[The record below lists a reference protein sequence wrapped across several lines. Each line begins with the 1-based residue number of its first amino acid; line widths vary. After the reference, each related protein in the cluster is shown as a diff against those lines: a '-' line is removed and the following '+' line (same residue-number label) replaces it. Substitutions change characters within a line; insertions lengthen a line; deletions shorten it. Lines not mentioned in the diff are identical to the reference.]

1 MGANITKK
9 SNELHVQDI
18 TAILKKYKWSISLFT
33 ILAGLLSYAYL
44 YFAPS
49 MYNSYAIIK
58 VKPNIKT
65 QSGELIN
72 NAVSMTK
79 SKEVTEEISL
89 LQTYK
94 INNQALSE
102 INLNVQYFID
112 EDYKT
117 VEMYTDL
124 PLDIT
129 NITVLN
135 PEVIGKK
142 LTLTPHTSGYS
153 LSYHPSYKDKI
164 EESLFGNE
172 LFTLEK
178 SGKLTYGEEINNKYL
193 QLTVNKVN
201 DIKQPIHFIINGKK
215 RQVFENIIKDRLK
228 VTQLQK
234 DTSLIKINYQDT
246 IADRAQRYVDAL
258 ARSFVEYSIDS
269 KNKQLNRTSD
279 FILEELNNIKKEL
292 KESEEQ
298 LEQYQVTKSFVQPSA
313 EAALYIQQL
322 SDIEIQQSEN
332 KLKKKLISNLIS
344 FVQNNSNL
352 DAIAPSLSKLNDK
365 STLGLI
371 SKLQENQLIE
381 EELEGEYTSEYPK
394 LKSIRRQI
402 DSIRTKIAYNL
413 ESLNKNID
421 YKNTSLSQRKLSYER
436 KMNVLPSKERQLINI
451 KRNYEVKSRM
461 YEYLLKKKAESNI
474 IQLATFSDYQI
485 IDYAYNSYEPINIK
499 RSIIFLLSLLLGAIL
514 GSIIALIRNQKNR
527 TIESKEDV
535 EKLTSLPI
543 YGSIP
548 FSKQKSY
555 QLEVRD
561 QGKSSFAES
570 FRTLRTNL
578 QFSKKEDSATT
589 ILITSTIAGEGKTTT
604 VANLVTMLDMARYKT
619 IVINLDLRKPTL
631 HKFFSVDNS
640 IGVSSYINGKHN
652 LKEIIRATEFANLD
666 IITSGPITEN
676 PAELILSKK
685 LPELI
690 ESLKEIYDY
699 IIIDSAPIG
708 IVTDTKTIMKHTD
721 LNLIIVRENY
731 AKKEFIAT
739 LEDMIEKYEFKNVG
753 LIMNASKEQNGE
765 YGYGY
770 SYEYK

>member
-1 MGANITKK
+1 MGANTTKK
-9 SNELHVQDI
+9 TNELQVQDVMG
-18 TAILKKYKWSISLFT
+18 TLKKYKWSILLST

-44 YFAPS
+44 YFTPS

-72 NAVSMTK
+72 NTVSTTK

-89 LQTYK
+89 LQTFK
-94 INNQALSE
+94 INNQALND
-102 INLNVQYFID
+102 IKLNVQYFLD
-112 EDYKT
+112 EGYKT
-117 VEMYTDL
+117 VETYENS
-124 PLDIT
+124 PLTIT
-129 NITVLN
+129 NINVLD
-135 PEVIGKK
+135 PEIMGKR
-142 LTLTPHTSGYS
+142 LTLTPVGDGYKLNYYHT
-153 LSYHPSYKDKI
+153 YKEKI
-164 EESLFGNE
+164 QETIFGSE
-172 LFTLEK
+172 LFKLEE
-178 SGKLTYGEEINNKYL
+178 SGKLAYGNEINNKYL
-193 QLTVNKVN
+193 QLTIDKL
-201 DIKQPIHFIINGKK
+201 DKIEEPIHFVINGKQ
-215 RQVFENIIKDRLK
+215 RQVFENIIKDRLE

-234 DTSLIKINYQDT
+234 DTSLIKINYKDT
-246 IADRAQRYVDAL
+246 IAERAQRYVDAL
-258 ARSFVEYSIDS
+258 AGSFVEYSIDS

-279 FILEELNNIKKEL
+279 FILEELSNIKKEL

-298 LEQYQVTKSFVQPSA
+298 LEKYQVTKSFINPSSQA
-313 EAALYIQQL
+313 ELYVRQL

-332 KLKKKLISNLIS
+332 KLKKKLINNLIN
-344 FVQNNSNL
+344 FVKNNSNL
-352 DAIAPSLSKLNDK
+352 DAIAPSLSKLNDQ

-371 SKLQENQLIE
+371 TKLQESQLEE
-381 EELEGEYTSEYPK
+381 EELSTEYTDEFPK

-402 DSIRTKIAYNL
+402 ESIRNKIAYNL
-413 ESLNKNID
+413 ESLNNDID
-421 YKNTSLSQRKLSYER
+421 YENTSLSQRKLSYER

-485 IDYAYNSYEPINIK
+485 IDHAYNSYEPINKK
-499 RSIIFLLSLLLGAIL
+499 RSVIFLVSLLLGAIL
-514 GSIIALIRNQKNR
+514 GSLLALIRSQKNT
-527 TIESKEDV
+527 TIESKEDI

-543 YGSIP
+543 YGTIP
-548 FSKQKSY
+548 FNKQKNF

-561 QGKSSFAES
+561 QGKSPFAES

-578 QFSKKEDSATT
+578 QFSKKENTATT
-589 ILITSTIAGEGKTTT
+589 ILVTSTIAGEGKTTT

-619 IVINLDLRKPTL
+619 VVINLDLRKPTL

-640 IGVSSYINGKHN
+640 IGISTYLDGRHSI
-652 LKEIIRATEFANLD
+652 KEITRATEFANLD
-666 IITSGPITEN
+666 IITSGPIVEN

-685 LPELI
+685 LPELL
-690 ESLKEIYDY
+690 EELKKVYDY

-721 LNLIIVRENY
+721 LNLIIVRENF

-739 LEDMIEKYEFKNVG
+739 LESMIEKYEFKNIG
-753 LIMNASKEQNGE
+753 LIINASKEQAGE

-770 SYEYK
+770 GYEYK

>member
-1 MGANITKK
+1 MGANTSNK

-18 TAILKKYKWSISLFT
+18 TGILKKYKWSIFLST
-33 ILAGLLSYAYL
+33 ILAGILSYTYL
-44 YFAPS
+44 YFTPS

-72 NAVSMTK
+72 NTVSTTK

-102 INLNVQYFID
+102 ISLNVQYFVD
-112 EDYKT
+112 EGYKT
-117 VEMYTDL
+117 VEIYKDL
-124 PLDIT
+124 PIDIT
-129 NITVLN
+129 KINVLD
-135 PEVIGKK
+135 PKVMGRK
-142 LTLTPHTSGYS
+142 LTLTPQGDGYT
-153 LSYHPSYKDKI
+153 LTYHHSYKEKI
-164 EESLFGNE
+164 KQNLFGSE
-172 LFTLEK
+172 LFTLEE
-178 SGKLTYGEEINNKYL
+178 SGKLNYGKEISNKYL
-193 QLTVNKVN
+193 QLTIDKLKK
-201 DIKQPIHFIINGKK
+201 IEKPIYFVINGEQ
-215 RQVFENIIKDRLK
+215 RQVFENIIKDRLE

-258 ARSFVEYSIDS
+258 SRSFVEYSIDS

-279 FILEELNNIKKEL
+279 FILEELTNIKKEL

-298 LEQYQVTKSFVQPSA
+298 LEEYQVTKSFIQPTA
-313 EAALYIQQL
+313 QATLYIQQL
-322 SDIEIQQSEN
+322 SDIEIQESEN
-332 KLKKKLISNLIS
+332 KLKKKLINNLIS

-352 DAIAPSLSKLNDK
+352 DAIAPSLSKLDDQ
-365 STLGLI
+365 STLALI
-371 SKLQENQLIE
+371 TKLQDSQLLE
-381 EELEGEYTSEYPK
+381 EELSTEYTDEYPK
-394 LKSIRRQI
+394 LQSVRRQI
-402 DSIRTKIAYNL
+402 DSIRTKISYNL
-413 ESLNKNID
+413 KSLSDNID
-421 YKNTSLSQRKLSYER
+421 YENTSLTQRKANYER

-485 IDYAYNSYEPINIK
+485 IDHAYNSYEPINKK

-514 GSIIALIRNQKNR
+514 GSIIALIRSQKNT
-527 TIESKEDV
+527 TIESKDDI

-543 YGSIP
+543 YGTIP
-548 FSKQKSY
+548 FTKQKSY

-561 QGKSSFAES
+561 QGKSPFAES

-578 QFSKKEDSATT
+578 QFSKKENSATT
-589 ILITSTIAGEGKTTT
+589 ILVTSTIAGEGKTTT

-619 IVINLDLRKPTL
+619 VVINLDLRKPTL

-640 IGVSSYINGKHN
+640 IGISTYLNGNHT
-652 LKEIIRATEFANLD
+652 LKEITRATEFANLD

-676 PAELILSKK
+676 PSELILSKK

-690 ESLKEIYDY
+690 ETLRGMYDY

-708 IVTDTKTIMKHTD
+708 IVTDTKTIMKYTD
-721 LNLIIVRENY
+721 LNLIIIRENY
-731 AKKEFIAT
+731 AKKEFIST
-739 LEDMIEKYEFKNVG
+739 LEEMIEKYEFKNVG
-753 LIMNASKEQNGE
+753 LIINASKEQAGE

-770 SYEYK
+770 GYEY

>member
-1 MGANITKK
+1 MGATTNNK
-9 SNELHVQDI
+9 SNELHVHDI
-18 TAILKKYKWSISLFT
+18 TSILKKYKWSIFLSTL
-33 ILAGLLSYAYL
+33 LAGLLSYAYL
-44 YFAPS
+44 YFTPS

-72 NAVSMTK
+72 NTVSTTK
-79 SKEVTEEISL
+79 SKDVTEEISL

-102 INLNVQYFID
+102 INLKTQYFVD
-112 EDYKT
+112 EGYKT
-117 VEMYTDL
+117 VEIYKDL
-124 PLDIT
+124 PIEITKINLLD
-129 NITVLN
+129 
-135 PEVIGKK
+135 PEVMGKK
-142 LTLTPHTSGYS
+142 LTLTPDGENGYK
-153 LSYHPSYKDKI
+153 LSYQHSYKEKI
-164 EESLFGNE
+164 RAKLFGSE
-172 LFTLEK
+172 IFTLED
-178 SGKLTYGEEINNKYL
+178 SGKLEFGKEINNKYFN
-193 QLTVNKVN
+193 LTINKI
-201 DIKQPIHFIINGKK
+201 DDFKKPIYFVVNGKQ
-215 RQVFENIIKDRLK
+215 RQVFENIIKDRLE

-234 DTSLIKINYQDT
+234 DTSLIKINYQDS

-269 KNKQLNRTSD
+269 KNKQLNRTAD
-279 FILEELNNIKKEL
+279 FILEELANIKKEL

-298 LEQYQVTKSFVQPSA
+298 LEEYQVTKSFVQPTA
-313 EAALYIQQL
+313 QATLYIQQL

-332 KLKKKLISNLIS
+332 KLKKKLINNLID
-344 FVQNNSNL
+344 FVKNNSNL
-352 DAIAPSLSKLNDK
+352 DAIAPSLSKLNDQ
-365 STLGLI
+365 STLVLI
-371 SKLQENQLIE
+371 AKLQDNQLLE
-381 EELEGEYTSEYPK
+381 EELATEYTNEYPK

-402 DSIRTKIAYNL
+402 ESIRNKIAYNL
-413 ESLNKNID
+413 ESLSKNID
-421 YKNTSLSQRKLSYER
+421 YENSNLTQRKLNYER

-485 IDYAYNSYEPINIK
+485 IDQAYNSYEPINKK

-514 GSIIALIRNQKNR
+514 GSVLALIRSQKNT
-527 TIESKEDV
+527 TIENKEDI

-548 FSKQKSY
+548 FTKQKSY

-561 QGKSSFAES
+561 QGKSPFAES

-578 QFSKKEDSATT
+578 QFSKKENSATT
-589 ILITSTIAGEGKTTT
+589 ILVTSTIAGEGKTTT

-619 IVINLDLRKPTL
+619 VVINLDLRKPTL

-640 IGVSSYINGKHN
+640 IGISTYLNGNHT

-676 PAELILSKK
+676 PSELILSKK

-690 ESLKEIYDY
+690 EILRGMYDY

-708 IVTDTKTIMKHTD
+708 IVTDTKTIMKYTD
-721 LNLIIVRENY
+721 LNLIIIRENY
-731 AKKEFIAT
+731 AKKEFIST
-739 LEDMIEKYEFKNVG
+739 LEDMIEKYDFKNVG
-753 LIMNASKEQNGE
+753 LIINASREQEGE

-770 SYEYK
+770 GYEY

>member
-18 TAILKKYKWSISLFT
+18 GGILRKYKWSISLFT

-44 YFAPS
+44 YFTPS

-58 VKPNIKT
+58 VKPNITT

-72 NAVSMTK
+72 NAVSKTK

-102 INLNVQYFID
+102 INLNVQYFVD

-117 VEMYTDL
+117 VEIYKDL
-124 PLDIT
+124 PIDIT

-135 PEVIGKK
+135 PEVMGKK
-142 LTLTPHTSGYS
+142 LTLTPDTNGYS

-164 EESLFGNE
+164 KESLFGNK

-178 SGKLTYGEEINNKYL
+178 SKKLTYGEEINNKYL
-193 QLTVNKVN
+193 KLTVNKVN
-201 DIKQPIHFIINGKK
+201 DIKQPIHFVINGKK

-234 DTSLIKINYQDT
+234 DTSLIKINYEDT

-313 EAALYIQQL
+313 EAELYIRQL

-352 DAIAPSLSKLNDK
+352 DAIAPSLSKLNDQ

-371 SKLQENQLIE
+371 AKLQENQLIE
-381 EELEGEYTSEYPK
+381 EELSIEYTSEYPK

-402 DSIRTKIAYNL
+402 DSTRTKIAYNL
-413 ESLNKNID
+413 ENLNKNID
-421 YKNTSLSQRKLSYER
+421 YENTSLSQRKLNYER

-485 IDYAYNSYEPINIK
+485 IDHAYNSYEPINKK

-514 GSIIALIRNQKNR
+514 GSIIALIRSQKNR

-561 QGKSSFAES
+561 QGKSPFAES

-753 LIMNASKEQNGE
+753 LIMNASKEQGGE

-770 SYEYK
+770 SYEYR

>member
-164 EESLFGNE
+164 KESLFGNE

>member
-1 MGANITKK
+1 MGANTSNK

-18 TAILKKYKWSISLFT
+18 TGILKKYKWSIFLST
-33 ILAGLLSYAYL
+33 ILAGLLSYTYL
-44 YFAPS
+44 YFTPS

-72 NAVSMTK
+72 NTVSTTK
-79 SKEVTEEISL
+79 SKDVTEEISL
-89 LQTYK
+89 LKTYK
-94 INNQALSE
+94 INNQALNE
-102 INLNVQYFID
+102 INLNIQYFVN

-117 VEMYTDL
+117 TEVYKNVPIEISQ
-124 PLDIT
+124 IT
-129 NITVLN
+129 ILN
-135 PEVIGKK
+135 PEIIGKK
-142 LTLTPHTSGYS
+142 LTLTPEGDGYR
-153 LSYHPSYKDKI
+153 LNYYHSYKEKI
-164 EESLFGNE
+164 EESLFGSK
-172 LFTLEK
+172 LFTLENTAK
-178 SGKLTYGEEINNKYL
+178 LAYGKEIENKYL
-193 QLTVNKVN
+193 KLTINKHN
-201 DIKQPIHFIINGKK
+201 KLEKPIHFIINGNP
-215 RQVFENIIKDRLK
+215 RQIFENIIKNRLNI
-228 VTQLQK
+228 TQLQK
-234 DTSLIKINYQDT
+234 DTSLIKINYKDT

-258 ARSFVEYSIDS
+258 SKSFVEYSIDS

-279 FILEELNNIKKEL
+279 FIIEELSNIKKEL

-298 LEQYQVTKSFVQPSA
+298 LEQYQVTKSFVKPSQQ
-313 EAALYIQQL
+313 AALYIRQL

-332 KLKKKLISNLIS
+332 KLKKKLINNLIN
-344 FVQNNSNL
+344 FVKNNTNL

-371 SKLQENQLIE
+371 TRLQENQLKE
-381 EELEGEYTSEYPK
+381 EELMTEYTSEYPK
-394 LKSIRRQI
+394 LQSIRRQI
-402 DSIRTKIAYNL
+402 ASIRNKIAYNL
-413 ESLNKNID
+413 ESLDSNID
-421 YKNTSLSQRKLSYER
+421 YENANLAQRKQSYER

-485 IDYAYNSYEPINIK
+485 IDQAYNSYVPINKK

-514 GSIIALIRNQKNR
+514 GSILALIRSQRNT
-527 TIESKEDV
+527 TIESKDDI

-548 FSKQKSY
+548 FTKQKSY

-561 QGKSSFAES
+561 QGKSPFAES

-578 QFSKKEDSATT
+578 QFSKKENSATT
-589 ILITSTIAGEGKTTT
+589 ILVTSTIAGEGKTTT

-619 IVINLDLRKPTL
+619 VVINLDLRKPTL

-640 IGVSSYINGKHN
+640 IGISTYLNGNHS
-652 LKEIIRATEFANLD
+652 LKEITRATEFANLD

-676 PAELILSKK
+676 PSELILSKK

-690 ESLKEIYDY
+690 EQLREMYDY

-708 IVTDTKTIMKHTD
+708 IVTDTKTIMKYTD

-731 AKKEFIAT
+731 AKKEFIST
-739 LEDMIEKYEFKNVG
+739 LEDMIKKYEFKNVG
-753 LIMNASKEQNGE
+753 LIINASKEKTGE

-770 SYEYK
+770 SYEYN

>member
-18 TAILKKYKWSISLFT
+18 GGILRKYKWSISLFT

-44 YFAPS
+44 YFTPS

-72 NAVSMTK
+72 NAVSKTK

-102 INLNVQYFID
+102 INLNVQYFVD

-117 VEMYTDL
+117 VEIYKDL
-124 PLDIT
+124 PIDIT

-135 PEVIGKK
+135 PEVMGKK
-142 LTLTPHTSGYS
+142 LTLTPDTNGYS

-164 EESLFGNE
+164 KESLFGNK

-234 DTSLIKINYQDT
+234 DTSLIKINYEDT
-246 IADRAQRYVDAL
+246 IADRAQLYVDAL

-313 EAALYIQQL
+313 EAELYIRQL

-352 DAIAPSLSKLNDK
+352 DAIAPSLSKLNDQ

-371 SKLQENQLIE
+371 AKLQENQLIE
-381 EELEGEYTSEYPK
+381 EELAIEYTSEYPK

-402 DSIRTKIAYNL
+402 DSTRTKIAYNL
-413 ESLNKNID
+413 ENLNKNID
-421 YKNTSLSQRKLSYER
+421 YENTSLSQRKLNYER

-485 IDYAYNSYEPINIK
+485 IDHAYNSYVPINKK

-514 GSIIALIRNQKNR
+514 GSIIALIRSQKNR

-561 QGKSSFAES
+561 QGKSPFAES

-753 LIMNASKEQNGE
+753 LIMNASKEQDGE

-770 SYEYK
+770 SYEYR

>member
-1 MGANITKK
+1 MGANTNNK

-18 TAILKKYKWSISLFT
+18 TSILKKYKWSIFLTT
-33 ILAGLLSYAYL
+33 ILAGILSYAYL
-44 YFAPS
+44 YFTPS

-72 NAVSMTK
+72 NTVSTTK
-79 SKEVTEEISL
+79 SKDVTEEISL

-112 EDYKT
+112 EGYKT
-117 VEMYTDL
+117 VEIYQDL
-124 PLDIT
+124 PIKITKINVLDPKIM
-129 NITVLN
+129 
-135 PEVIGKK
+135 GKK
-142 LTLTPHTSGYS
+142 LTLTPDGDGYR
-153 LSYHPSYKDKI
+153 LSYQHSYKEKI
-164 EESLFGNE
+164 REKLFGSE
-172 LFTLEK
+172 IFTLED
-178 SGKLTYGEEINNKYL
+178 SGKLEFDKEISNKYFT
-193 QLTVNKVN
+193 LTIEKIN
-201 DIKQPIHFIINGKK
+201 DFEKPIYFVINGKQ
-215 RQVFENIIKDRLK
+215 RQVFENIIKDRLE

-234 DTSLIKINYQDT
+234 DTSLIKINYQDS
-246 IADRAQRYVDAL
+246 IADRAQKYVDAL

-279 FILEELNNIKKEL
+279 FIVEELTNIKKEL

-298 LEQYQVTKSFVQPSA
+298 LEKYQVSKSFVQPT
-313 EAALYIQQL
+313 EQAALYIQQL

-332 KLKKKLISNLIS
+332 KLKKKLINNLID
-344 FVQNNSNL
+344 FVKNNSNL
-352 DAIAPSLSKLNDK
+352 DAIAPSLSKLNDQ

-371 SKLQENQLIE
+371 TKLQDNQLQE
-381 EELEGEYTSEYPK
+381 EELSTEYTDEYPK
-394 LKSIRRQI
+394 LKSVRRQI
-402 DSIRTKIAYNL
+402 ESIRNKIAYNL
-413 ESLNKNID
+413 ESLSKDID
-421 YKNTSLSQRKLSYER
+421 YENNSLAQRKLSYER

-485 IDYAYNSYEPINIK
+485 IDQAYNSYEPINKK
-499 RSIIFLLSLLLGAIL
+499 RSIVFLLSLVLGAIL
-514 GSIIALIRNQKNR
+514 GSVLALIRSQKNT
-527 TIESKEDV
+527 TIESKEDI

-548 FSKQKSY
+548 FTKQKSY

-561 QGKSSFAES
+561 QGKSPFAES

-578 QFSKKEDSATT
+578 QFSKKEGSATT
-589 ILITSTIAGEGKTTT
+589 ILVTSTIAGEGKTTT

-619 IVINLDLRKPTL
+619 VVINLDLRKPTL

-640 IGVSSYINGKHN
+640 IGVSTYLNGKHS

-666 IITSGPITEN
+666 IITSGPITDN
-676 PAELILSKK
+676 PSELILSKK
-685 LPELI
+685 LPEMI
-690 ESLKEIYDY
+690 EELRAMYDY

-708 IVTDTKTIMKHTD
+708 IVTDTKTIMKYTD
-721 LNLIIVRENY
+721 LNLIIIRENY
-731 AKKEFIAT
+731 AKKEFIST
-739 LEDMIEKYEFKNVG
+739 LEEMIEKYDFKNVG
-753 LIMNASKEQNGE
+753 LIINASKEQEGE

-770 SYEYK
+770 GYEY

>member
-18 TAILKKYKWSISLFT
+18 GGILRKYKWSISLFT

-44 YFAPS
+44 YFTPS

-72 NAVSMTK
+72 NAVSKTK

-102 INLNVQYFID
+102 INLNVQYFVD

-117 VEMYTDL
+117 VEIYKDL
-124 PLDIT
+124 PIDIT

-135 PEVIGKK
+135 PEVMGKK
-142 LTLTPHTSGYS
+142 LTLTPDTNGYS

-164 EESLFGNE
+164 KESLFGNK

-178 SGKLTYGEEINNKYL
+178 SKKLTYGEEINNKYL

-234 DTSLIKINYQDT
+234 DTSLIKINYEDT
-246 IADRAQRYVDAL
+246 IADRAQLYVDAL

-279 FILEELNNIKKEL
+279 FIHEELNNIKKEL

-313 EAALYIQQL
+313 EAELYIRQL

-352 DAIAPSLSKLNDK
+352 DAIAPSLSKLNDQ

-371 SKLQENQLIE
+371 AKLQENQLIE
-381 EELEGEYTSEYPK
+381 EELAIEYTSEYPK

-402 DSIRTKIAYNL
+402 ESTRKKIAYNL
-413 ESLNKNID
+413 ENLNKNID
-421 YKNTSLSQRKLSYER
+421 YENTSLSQRKLNYER

-485 IDYAYNSYEPINIK
+485 IDHAYNSYVPINKK

-527 TIESKEDV
+527 TIESKKDV

-561 QGKSSFAES
+561 QGKSPFAES

-690 ESLKEIYDY
+690 DSLKEIYDY

-753 LIMNASKEQNGE
+753 LIMNASKEQGGE

-770 SYEYK
+770 SYEYR

>member
-1 MGANITKK
+1 MGANTHNQ

-18 TAILKKYKWSISLFT
+18 TSILKKYKWSIFLST

-44 YFAPS
+44 YFTPS

-72 NAVSMTK
+72 NTVSTTK

-102 INLNVQYFID
+102 ISLNVQYFID
-112 EDYKT
+112 QGYKT
-117 VEMYTDL
+117 VEIYKDL
-124 PLDIT
+124 PI
-129 NITVLN
+129 NITKINILD
-135 PEVIGKK
+135 PEIMGKK
-142 LTLTPHTSGYS
+142 LTLTPEGNGYT
-153 LSYHPSYKDKI
+153 LSYHHSYKEKI
-164 EESLFGNE
+164 KESLFGSE
-172 LFTLEK
+172 IFTLEE
-178 SGKLTYGEEINNKYL
+178 SGKLNYDNEINNKYL
-193 QLTVNKVN
+193 KLT
-201 DIKQPIHFIINGKK
+201 IKKLQKIDKPIHFVINGEQ
-215 RQVFENIIKDRLK
+215 RQVFENIIKDRLE

-279 FILEELNNIKKEL
+279 FIVEELTNIKKEL

-298 LEQYQVTKSFVQPSA
+298 LEQYQVTKSFVQPTA
-313 EAALYIQQL
+313 QATLYIQQL

-344 FVQNNSNL
+344 FVKNNSNL
-352 DAIAPSLSKLNDK
+352 DAIAPSLSKLNDQ
-365 STLGLI
+365 STLALI
-371 SKLQENQLIE
+371 TKLQDNQLLE
-381 EELEGEYTSEYPK
+381 EELSTEYTSEYPK
-394 LKSIRRQI
+394 LKSVRRQI
-402 DSIRTKIAYNL
+402 DSIRSKIAYNL
-413 ESLNKNID
+413 ESLSKNID
-421 YKNTSLSQRKLSYER
+421 YENSSLAQRKANYER

-485 IDYAYNSYEPINIK
+485 IDQAYNSYEPINKK

-514 GSIIALIRNQKNR
+514 GSILALIRSQKNT
-527 TIESKEDV
+527 TIESKEDI

-543 YGSIP
+543 YGTIP
-548 FSKQKSY
+548 FTKQKSY

-561 QGKSSFAES
+561 QGKSPFAES

-578 QFSKKEDSATT
+578 QFSKKENSATT
-589 ILITSTIAGEGKTTT
+589 ILVTSTIAGEGKTTT

-619 IVINLDLRKPTL
+619 VVINLDLRKPTL

-640 IGVSSYINGKHN
+640 IGVSTYLNGNHS
-652 LKEIIRATEFANLD
+652 LKEITRATEFANLD

-676 PAELILSKK
+676 PSELILSKK

-690 ESLKEIYDY
+690 ETLKGMYDY

-708 IVTDTKTIMKHTD
+708 IVTDTKTIMKYTD
-721 LNLIIVRENY
+721 LNLIIIRENY
-731 AKKEFIAT
+731 AKKEFIST
-739 LEDMIEKYEFKNVG
+739 LEEMIEKYEFKNVG
-753 LIMNASKEQNGE
+753 LIINASKEQAGE

-770 SYEYK
+770 GYEY

>member
-1 MGANITKK
+1 MGANSNNK

-18 TAILKKYKWSISLFT
+18 TGILKKYKWSIFLST

-44 YFAPS
+44 YFTPS

-58 VKPNIKT
+58 VKPNVKT

-72 NAVSMTK
+72 NTISTTK

-117 VEMYTDL
+117 VEIYKDL
-124 PLDIT
+124 PIEIT
-129 NITVLN
+129 NINILDPKVM
-135 PEVIGKK
+135 GKK
-142 LTLTPHTSGYS
+142 LTLTPQGNGYT
-153 LSYHPSYKDKI
+153 LNYHHSYKEKI
-164 EESLFGNE
+164 KNNLFGSE
-172 LFTLEK
+172 LFTLEQ
-178 SGKLTYGEEINNKYL
+178 SGKLSYGKEINNKYL
-193 QLTVNKVN
+193 QLTINKL
-201 DIKQPIHFIINGKK
+201 DKIEKPIHFVINGDK
-215 RQVFENIIKDRLK
+215 RQVFENIIKDRLEI
-228 VTQLQK
+228 TQLQK
-234 DTSLIKINYQDT
+234 DTSLIKINYQDS

-258 ARSFVEYSIDS
+258 SRSFVEYSIDS

-279 FILEELNNIKKEL
+279 FIIEELTNIKKEL

-298 LEQYQVTKSFVQPSA
+298 LEQYQVTKSFIQPTA
-313 EAALYIQQL
+313 QATLYIQQL

-332 KLKKKLISNLIS
+332 KLKKKLINNLIN
-344 FVQNNSNL
+344 FVNSNSNL
-352 DAIAPSLSKLNDK
+352 DAIAPSLSKLNDQ

-371 SKLQENQLIE
+371 TKLQDNQLIE
-381 EELEGEYTSEYPK
+381 EELATEYTSEYPK
-394 LKSIRRQI
+394 LQSVRRQI
-402 DSIRTKIAYNL
+402 ESIRTKIAHNL
-413 ESLNKNID
+413 ESLSKNID
-421 YKNTSLSQRKLSYER
+421 YENSSLTQRKQNYER

-485 IDYAYNSYEPINIK
+485 IDHAYNSYEPINKK

-514 GSIIALIRNQKNR
+514 GSVLALIRSQKNT
-527 TIESKEDV
+527 TIESKEDI

-543 YGSIP
+543 YGTIP
-548 FSKQKSY
+548 FTKQKSY

-561 QGKSSFAES
+561 QGKSPFAES

-578 QFSKKEDSATT
+578 QFSKKENSATT
-589 ILITSTIAGEGKTTT
+589 ILVTSTVAGEGKTTT

-619 IVINLDLRKPTL
+619 VVINLDLRKPTL

-640 IGVSSYINGKHN
+640 IGVSTYLNGNHS

-676 PAELILSKK
+676 PSELILSKK

-690 ESLKEIYDY
+690 ETLRGMYDY

-708 IVTDTKTIMKHTD
+708 IVTDTKTIMKYTD
-721 LNLIIVRENY
+721 LNLIIIRENY
-731 AKKEFIAT
+731 AKKEFIST
-739 LEDMIEKYEFKNVG
+739 LENMIEKYEFKNVG
-753 LIMNASKEQNGE
+753 LIVNASKEQAGE